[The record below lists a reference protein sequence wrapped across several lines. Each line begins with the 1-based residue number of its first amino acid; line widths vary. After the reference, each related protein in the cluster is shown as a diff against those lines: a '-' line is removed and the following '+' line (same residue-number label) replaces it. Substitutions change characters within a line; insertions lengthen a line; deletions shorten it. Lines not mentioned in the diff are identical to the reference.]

1 MVNSKGKL
9 IVFEG
14 TDGTGK
20 STQLALLSDYLQ
32 NRGYSVVTTREPTEG
47 RFGQKIRSLYQNRG
61 DCSPREELEL
71 FLADRKEH
79 VDQLLAPSIAS
90 GKIVL
95 CDRYY
100 LSTIAYQG
108 AIGFDIDE
116 LTRLNSFAPTP
127 DVALLFQA
135 PMDTSQQRITKGRG
149 ETLNDFEQLE
159 NLQKV
164 ASIFASLTMPF
175 IRRIDAGGTINTV
188 HKQVLKEIESILPS
202 NEKGTE

>member
-1 MVNSKGKL
+1 MAKDTGKL

-20 STQLALLSDYLQ
+20 STQLALVAAYLE
-32 NRGYSVVTTREPTEG
+32 NLGYTVVTTREPTEG
-47 RFGQKIRSLYQNRG
+47 QYGQKIRSLYQNRG
-61 DCSPREELEL
+61 DCTPREELEL

-79 VDQLLAPSIAS
+79 VSQFITPSMQK
-90 GKIVL
+90 GNIVL

-108 AIGFDIDE
+108 AIGFDVNE
-116 LTRLNSFAPTP
+116 LTRLNSFAPPP
-127 DVALLFQA
+127 DLALLFHA
-135 PMDTSQQRITKGRG
+135 PTDISQQRITAGRG

-175 IRRIDAGGTINTV
+175 IKRIDAGRSIDQV
-188 HKQVLKEIESILPS
+188 HNQVIKEVESILIP
-202 NEKGTE
+202 EDATE